1 MTTNETPDAP
11 ETAPDADLVL
21 RSRSGDGE
29 AFGELW
35 RRHYRSGIVVARSVT
50 SSIDPD
56 DLVQEAYARIFQAI
70 QRGGGPTGSF
80 RAYLFTSIRNTAAAW
95 GRTQSEQTIDELET
109 LEDPESTDEATLA
122 ALDRSLTHTAF
133 RSLPT
138 RWQEVLWY
146 TEIEQLKPAE
156 IAPLLGMKPVAVA
169 QLAFRA
175 REGLREAWIQAHLAT
190 VADGSEC
197 QWAIER
203 LGAHTLGNLTAK
215 QRERLDSHLGSCA
228 RCAIVASEAK
238 EVGSRLALVLLP
250 LTIGVS
256 ATATYLASLQRDD
269 AAIVALAAM
278 PSSVV
283 EGAVVAGG
291 GLLAGVGGAGSSSSS
306 GSSASSGTAW
316 TVGGLVAAAA
326 AAVAVAGAVVASV
339 LNPGGPSPTTAPS
352 AADEAAPPAAAVEA
366 DPALIDALANAMDD
380 AAEPAPPR
388 ATPAPTPTL
397 EPVPPRSTAPVV
409 RSAPPAVE
417 SALPAP
423 AEVVDEVV
431 DEVEALD
438 LVLDGAR
445 VRDDG
450 TVELDVRGDADR
462 EVAVYALSDA
472 TTAGGGLSVGVPL
485 AVAMAGTEPAVV
497 GTLGPEGAATLVFS
511 LTHEQALADVTLEVA
526 YTSGEGAPASLS
538 LNGLGIR
545 DALLAALAPE
555 ERETPPT
562 TDEPVPPTELAP
574 IDVVGVEASKESG
587 EVRIALRGA
596 VDADAAVTAGGA
608 PVAEVRFDP
617 AGLAAV
623 TLAPEVHGY
632 ALDLA
637 VAVTYR
643 ETGDAVTRSLGDLLA
658 GQDILIDSALAFG
671 QANRGAQPGQIVV
684 PLSGE
689 PDVSAQLVFDGAAQT
704 VRFDSAGLASAA
716 LTPSPQQ
723 WDADATLSIR
733 YTSPVAQQGEAR
745 TTLSAVAGHLAAAP
759 PAPSLCDD
767 VPPGRQHFVT
777 SLGDVAG
784 ATLVIQRKGGEIE
797 TRPLE
802 LGLCVDARDTF
813 AVVAADG
820 AELLGDDLVRL
831 LLLSR

>member
-1 MTTNETPDAP
+1 MTTHETPDAT

-35 RRHYRSGIVVARSVT
+35 RRHYRSGVVVARSVT

-95 GRTQSEQTIDELET
+95 GRAQSEQTIDELET

-175 REGLREAWIQAHLAT
+175 REGLREAWIQAHLNS

-215 QRERLDSHLGSCA
+215 QRERLDTHLGSCA

-269 AAIVALAAM
+269 AALVALAAM
-278 PSSVV
+278 PSGVV

-291 GLLAGVGGAGSSSSS
+291 GVLAGVGGSGGSS
-306 GSSASSGTAW
+306 GSSGSSGTVW
-316 TVGGLVAAAA
+316 TVGGLIAAAA
-326 AAVAVAGAVVASV
+326 AAVAVAGAVVASA
-339 LNPGGPSPTTAPS
+339 LNPGGASPTTAPS

-366 DPALIDALANAMDD
+366 DPALIDVLANAMEDD
-380 AAEPAPPR
+380 AEPAPPR
-388 ATPAPTPTL
+388 AAPAPKPTL
-397 EPVPPRSTAPVV
+397 APVPPRATAPVT
-409 RSAPPAVE
+409 RSAAPAVE
-417 SALPAP
+417 IVAPAP
-423 AEVVDEVV
+423 TEVADEIV

-438 LVLDGAR
+438 LELDGAR

-450 TVELDVRGDADR
+450 LVELDVRGDADR

-472 TTAGGGLSVGVPL
+472 TTAGGGLSVGMPL

-497 GTLGPEGAATLVFS
+497 GTLGPDGTATLVVS

-538 LNGLGIR
+538 LSGLGIR

-555 ERETPPT
+555 EPETPPT
-562 TDEPVPPTELAP
+562 TSEPVAPTDLAP
-574 IDVVGVEASKESG
+574 IEVVGVEASKESG

-596 VDADAAVTAGGA
+596 VDEVAAVTAGGA
-608 PVAEVRFDP
+608 PVADVRFDST
-617 AGLAAV
+617 GLASV
-623 TLAPEVHGY
+623 TLGPEVHGY

-637 VAVTYR
+637 VAVTYP
-643 ETGDAVTRSLGDLLA
+643 ETSDTVTRSLGDLLA
-658 GQDILIDSALAFG
+658 GQDILIDSALAFA
-671 QANRGAQPGQIVV
+671 QANRGAQPGEIVV

-716 LTPSPQQ
+716 LTPAPQQ
-723 WDADATLSIR
+723 WAADATLSIR

-745 TTLSAVAGHLAAAP
+745 TTLSAVAGHLAPAP

-767 VPPGRQHFVT
+767 VPPGQQHFVT

-784 ATLVIQRKGGEIE
+784 ATLVIQRKGGGIE

-820 AELLGDDLVRL
+820 AELLGDELVRL